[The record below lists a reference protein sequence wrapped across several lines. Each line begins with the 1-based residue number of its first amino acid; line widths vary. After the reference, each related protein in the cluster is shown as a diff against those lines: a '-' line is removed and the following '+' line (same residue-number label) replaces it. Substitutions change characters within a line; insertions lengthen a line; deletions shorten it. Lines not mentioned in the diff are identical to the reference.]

1 MSKMKRETDYKRI
14 QSLGGWLNTFYYGA
28 PAVVLLAGMY
38 ILGVGTEW
46 WTPVLVVYAILA
58 IGSSIGHGFQAV
70 NQQMITIS
78 DYWENKLQEN
88 ESQ

>member
-1 MSKMKRETDYKRI
+1 MSNMKRESHYKRI

-28 PAVVLLAGMY
+28 PVVVLLAGMY

-58 IGSSIGHGFQAV
+58 VGSSVGHGFQAV
-70 NQQMITIS
+70 NGRSTTGPRAGAAAWS
-78 DYWENKLQEN
+78 
-88 ESQ
+88 